1 MQRPQ
6 KLVAAFLSAAL
17 LCTTGIAFADKGGN
31 HDKKGSSPQGQSS
44 APGQSG
50 GPSAQRGPGG
60 MGGPQIS
67 PGAFDRSMNHNR
79 TMGDGSRGSEFE
91 GSADGIGAGAK
102 AGVHIKLA
110 NGATHDFDIS
120 APALNS
126 LKARQDHGGQLIF
139 FANGQQITAVC
150 NRGEKDNM
158 RVTARTGDTFTLQDQ
173 TGQTRLINLDS
184 KTANRLHVRVGS
196 NVQVTALSATSGK
209 IVALDLVKKH
219 DFDKFSGSR
228 GVEAAKLDVDRQKVD
243 FDTQKLDNDRAKS
256 KSTVDVDVA
265 KVDSDRR
272 DVDIDQVKLDIDKA
286 KGNKTDVDADQ
297 RKLDVDKQKI
307 DRDVAQAD
315 VDAKKA
321 KKSDVDVAKT
331 DVDVDRQKVDIDQ
344 QKLDIDTKKGK
355 KADIDV
361 DKQKL
366 DIDVAK
372 LDIDSKGKKAKKSDV
387 DVANADV
394 DTKGRKAKKSK
405 SDVDVAATSGGMGK
419 CGHGSSRNG
428 NPAFANQ
435 MAKDAANDASGHNPP
450 GLPHECVNPA
460 GHTRGFCKSSSG
472 ESICGGGMGSG
483 GGETDVAANISKPC
497 APGASS
503 KNHSNPAFANQMAKD
518 AANDASGHNPP
529 GLPHECVNP
538 AGHTRGFC
546 KSSESSSPAMCGGG
560 SSGGISPTDLHG
572 GISAAPVGSN
582 GSGRNA
588 VTPVRGF
595 QAAPVNGSGGS
606 ANAGTSVRGF
616 QPSAVNGSGGSA
628 NAGTSVRGFRPGVA
642 PVGGSAA
649 GAPTHV
655 LGSSTGPT
663 SGRRIAALPTRVLP
677 VAIQPV
683 GKRRCVWYKTGVLG
697 ASTGPRYIVGTSAIA
712 GKPVLHKKCR

>member
-31 HDKKGSSPQGQSS
+31 HDKKSGSAHSTSAAPGEGSSSS
-44 APGQSG
+44 AQH
-50 GPSAQRGPGG
+50 GPGG
-60 MGGPQIS
+60 MGGPQTS
-67 PGAFDRSMNHNR
+67 PGAFDRSMMRNNK

-120 APALNS
+120 AAALSS
-126 LKARQDHGGQLIF
+126 LKARQDHGQLIF

-158 RVTARTGDTFTLQDQ
+158 RVTARTGDTFMLQDQ
-173 TGQTRLINLDS
+173 SGQTRLINLDS
-184 KTANRLHVRVGS
+184 KTANRLHVKVGS
-196 NVQVTALSATSGK
+196 NLQVTALTATSGK

-243 FDTQKLDNDRAKS
+243 FDRQKLDNDRAKS

-265 KVDSDRR
+265 KVDMDRR
-272 DVDIDQVKLDIDKA
+272 DVDMDQVKLDIDKA
-286 KGNKTDVDADQ
+286 KGNKTDIDADQ
-297 RKLDVDKQKI
+297 RKLDIDKKKC

-315 VDAKKA
+315 VDTKKA

-331 DVDVDRQKVDIDQ
+331 DVD
-344 QKLDIDTKKGK
+344 TKGH
-355 KADIDV
+355 
-361 DKQKL
+361 
-366 DIDVAK
+366 
-372 LDIDSKGKKAKKSDV
+372 KAKKS
-387 DVANADV
+387 
-394 DTKGRKAKKSK
+394 R
-405 SDVDVAATSGGMGK
+405 SDVDVAATTGGMGK

-460 GHTRGFCKSSSG
+460 GHTRGFCKSSSSA
-472 ESICGGGMGSG
+472 SICGGGMGSG
-483 GGETDVAANISKPC
+483 GGETDMAANISKPC
-497 APGASS
+497 GPGTSS
-503 KNHSNPAFANQMAKD
+503 KNHGNPAFANQMAKD

-572 GISAAPVGSN
+572 GIASAPVGPN
-582 GSGRNA
+582 RSGGIGGNA
-588 VTPVRGF
+588 ATPVRGF

-606 ANAGTSVRGF
+606 ANAGTTVRGF
-616 QPSAVNGSGGSA
+616 QPSVANGSGGSA
-628 NAGTSVRGFRPGVA
+628 NAGTSVRGFRPGAV
-642 PVGGSAA
+642 PVGGRAA

-655 LGSSTGPT
+655 LGVSTGPT

-697 ASTGPRYIVGTSAIA
+697 ASTGPRYIVGTSAMS

>member
-31 HDKKGSSPQGQSS
+31 HDKKSGSSAHGSS
-44 APGQSG
+44 APGQSSA
-50 GPSAQRGPGG
+50 PSAQHGPGG
-60 MGGPQIS
+60 MGGPQTS
-67 PGAFDRSMNHNR
+67 PGAFDRSMNHNQ

-102 AGVHIKLA
+102 AGVHVKLA

-120 APALNS
+120 AAALNS
-126 LKARQDHGGQLIF
+126 LKARQAHGGQLIF

-158 RVTARTGDTFTLQDQ
+158 RVTARTGDTFMLQDQ
-173 TGQTRLINLDS
+173 SGQTRLINLDS
-184 KTANRLHVRVGS
+184 KTANRLHVKVGS

-219 DFDKFSGSR
+219 GFDKFSGTR
-228 GVEAAKLDVDRQKVD
+228 GIEAAKLDVDRQKVD

-272 DVDIDQVKLDIDKA
+272 DVDMDQVKLDIDKA
-286 KGNKTDVDADQ
+286 KGNKTDIDADQ
-297 RKLDVDKQKI
+297 RKLDVDKQKC

-315 VDAKKA
+315 VD
-321 KKSDVDVAKT
+321 
-331 DVDVDRQKVDIDQ
+331 
-344 QKLDIDTKKGK
+344 
-355 KADIDV
+355 
-361 DKQKL
+361 
-366 DIDVAK
+366 
-372 LDIDSKGKKAKKSDV
+372 
-387 DVANADV
+387 
-394 DTKGRKAKKSK
+394 TKGHKAKKSK
-405 SDVDVAATSGGMGK
+405 SDVDVAATTGGMGK

-572 GISAAPVGSN
+572 GIASAPVGSN
-582 GSGRNA
+582 GS
-588 VTPVRGF
+588 
-595 QAAPVNGSGGS
+595 
-606 ANAGTSVRGF
+606 ANAGTTVRGF
-616 QPSAVNGSGGSA
+616 QPSVVNGSGGSA

-655 LGSSTGPT
+655 LGASSGPA

>member
-17 LCTTGIAFADKGGN
+17 LCTTGIAFADKGGS

-44 APGQSG
+44 APGKGSA
-50 GPSAQRGPGG
+50 PSAQHGPGG
-60 MGGPQIS
+60 MGGPQTS

-102 AGVHIKLA
+102 AGVHVKLA
-110 NGATHDFDIS
+110 NGSTHDFDIS
-120 APALNS
+120 SAALNS
-126 LKARQDHGGQLIF
+126 LKAHQDRGQLIF

-158 RVTARTGDTFTLQDQ
+158 RVTARTGDTFMLQDQ
-173 TGQTRLINLDS
+173 SGQTRLINLDS
-184 KTANRLHVRVGS
+184 KTANRLHVKVGS

-219 DFDKFSGSR
+219 GFDKFNGGR
-228 GVEAAKLDVDRQKVD
+228 GLEAAKLDVDRQKVD
-243 FDTQKLDNDRAKS
+243 ADSRKLDSDRAKS

-265 KVDSDRR
+265 KVDMDRR
-272 DVDIDQVKLDIDKA
+272 DVDTDQMKLDVDKA
-286 KGNKTDVDADQ
+286 KGNKTDIDADQ
-297 RKLDVDKQKI
+297 RKLDNDKKKC
-307 DRDVAQAD
+307 DRDIAQAD

-344 QKLDIDTKKGK
+344 QKLDSDTKKGK
-355 KADIDV
+355 KADVDV
-361 DKQKL
+361 DKQRL

-387 DVANADV
+387 DVANTDV
-394 DTKGRKAKKSK
+394 DTKGRKIKKSK
-405 SDVDVAATSGGMGK
+405 SDVDVAATTGGMGK

-460 GHTRGFCKSSSG
+460 GHTRGFCKSSSS
-472 ESICGGGMGSG
+472 ESMCGGGMG
-483 GGETDVAANISKPC
+483 
-497 APGASS
+497 
-503 KNHSNPAFANQMAKD
+503 
-518 AANDASGHNPP
+518 
-529 GLPHECVNP
+529 
-538 AGHTRGFC
+538 R
-546 KSSESSSPAMCGGG
+546 SE
-560 SSGGISPTDLHG
+560 SGGISPTDLHG
-572 GISAAPVGSN
+572 GIAAAPVGSN

-616 QPSAVNGSGGSA
+616 
-628 NAGTSVRGFRPGVA
+628 RPGVA

-655 LGSSTGPT
+655 LGASTGPT

-697 ASTGPRYIVGTSAIA
+697 ASTGPRYIVGTSAMA